1 MKIAIIFLLLNT
13 LIMAHPHVF
22 MEAIIRTDIG
32 EDSIRGIEY
41 EINMDE
47 MNSLVFIN
55 QYDEDGNGDLD
66 IKEGKKF
73 IEETFGSYRGEKNHF
88 KVRYNDK
95 VKGTKPVLKDI
106 YVEDFYLT
114 YIIYI
119 PLNLS
124 YGKGNT
130 LNIAVYDNDYFY
142 DYYYD
147 EYSLEDMNS
156 NENFSYK
163 LEENNKI
170 KYYMGTM
177 HPMEYEVT
185 F

>member
-1 MKIAIIFLLLNT
+1 MRTVIIFLLLNT
-13 LIMAHPHVF
+13 LAAAHPHVF
-22 MEAIIRTDIG
+22 MEAIIRIDTEESNIK
-32 EDSIRGIEY
+32 GIEY

-55 QYDEDGNGDLD
+55 QYDRDGDGTLDLD
-66 IKEGKKF
+66 EGKKF
-73 IEETFGSYRGEKNHF
+73 IEETFDGYRGEKNHF
-88 KVRYNDK
+88 KIRYS
-95 VKGTKPVLKDI
+95 GEARRTEPQLKDI

-119 PLNLS
+119 PLDQEYNS
-124 YGKGNT
+124 GDI
-130 LNIAVYDNDYFY
+130 LNIALYDDDYFY

-147 EYSLEDMNS
+147 EYTLQGMAGKLSYD
-156 NENFSYK
+156 YK
-163 LEENNKI
+163 LEENEKV

-177 HPMEYEVT
+177 HPMEYEVR